1 MRSFEIEQKYRCK
14 NLSLFRSKLRHL
26 EARFVKK
33 GSELNEF
40 WDLDDRLATQKTVLR
55 LRRHGK
61 TSELT
66 LKGPRLKSR
75 YTKRVELETH
85 VEYEPTRAILETLG
99 FKLSRKYSKKREVY
113 YLDKVMVTLDTLP
126 KLGSFVE
133 LEGSV
138 SAIANA
144 AKKLGL
150 IDKDREEKSYL
161 QMLFTWKA

>member
-1 MRSFEIEQKYRCK
+1 MRSFEIEQKYRSE
-14 NLSLFRSKLRHL
+14 NISFFRSKLRHL
-26 EARFVKK
+26 KARFVKK

-40 WDLDDRLATQKTVLR
+40 WDLDDRLAKQKIVLR
-55 LRRHGK
+55 LRQHGK

-75 YTKRVELETH
+75 YTKRIELETP

-113 YLDKVMVTLDTLP
+113 YLSKVMVTLDTLP
-126 KLGSFVE
+126 KLGSFIE

-138 SAIANA
+138 LDITIA

-150 IDKDREEKSYL
+150 ADRDREEKSYL
-161 QMLFTWKA
+161 QSLFS